1 MRLLFSSILFLQF
14 FLAQAQTQNGAFN
27 LTLKAL
33 LSHTVK
39 EVTVSDVTKSKA
51 LFIDA
56 REQNE
61 YGVSHIKDA
70 LFVGYE
76 NFNFDSLAAIKKDQ
90 QIIVYCSV
98 GYRSEKV
105 SEKLMTAGFTD
116 VSNLVGGIFE
126 WVNQG
131 NEVVN
136 SNGDKTENIHAYNKT
151 WGIWLSKG
159 NKVYNPK

>member
-1 MRLLFSSILFLQF
+1 MRLLFSIIFILQF
-14 FLAQAQTQNGAFN
+14 LLAEAQTQSGAFN
-27 LTLKAL
+27 LTLKTL
-33 LSHTVK
+33 LSHSVK
-39 EVTVSDVTKSKA
+39 EVTVPNAVAANA

-56 REQNE
+56 RELNE
-61 YGVSHIKDA
+61 YNVSHIKNA

-76 NFNFDSLAAIKKDQ
+76 NFNYDSLASVKKDQ
-90 QIIVYCSV
+90 KIIVYCSV

-105 SEKLMTAGFTD
+105 SEKLIHTGFTD

-131 NEVVN
+131 NSVIDN
-136 SNGDKTENIHAYNKT
+136 NGDTTLNVHAYNKT
-151 WGIWLSKG
+151 WGVWLNKG

>member
-1 MRLLFSSILFLQF
+1 MRLLLSLVLLLQF
-14 FLAQAQTQNGAFN
+14 FLAEAQTQSGAFN

-39 EVTVSDVTKSKA
+39 EITVPDAVATNA

-56 REQNE
+56 RELNE
-61 YGVSHIKDA
+61 YNVSHIKNA

-76 NFNFDSLAAIKKDQ
+76 NFSYDSLISVKKNQ
-90 QIIVYCSV
+90 KVIVYCSV

-131 NEVVN
+131 HSVV
-136 SNGDKTENIHAYNKT
+136 DKNNVATQNIHAYNKT
-151 WGIWLSKG
+151 WGVWINNG
-159 NKVYNPK
+159 TKVYNPK